1 MGKEIVEGTEGMLT
15 KQVTISRY
23 SSSWLK
29 HRSVPEAQLVRF
41 AL

>member
-1 MGKEIVEGTEGMLT
+1 MGKEEVEGTEGMLT

-23 SSSWLK
+23 PSLWIK
-29 HRSVPEAQLVRF
+29 HHSVPEAQLVRF